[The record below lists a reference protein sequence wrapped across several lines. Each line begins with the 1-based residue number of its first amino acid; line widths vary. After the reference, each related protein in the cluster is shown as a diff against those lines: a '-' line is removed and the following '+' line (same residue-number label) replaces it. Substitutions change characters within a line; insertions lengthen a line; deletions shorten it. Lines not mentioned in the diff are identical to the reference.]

1 MTELPRITV
10 TDANSNYLTFID
22 NNVEQALHYSSA
34 KLHTYLTGTASTL
47 DLTIIKTANDS
58 SLIKEGCKLF
68 FIYNEQQY
76 AANVMRIE
84 EDEYTM
90 TINALSLSLELNNTE
105 VDEYKATKQMEIA
118 EYIAI
123 FDTQKSLTIR
133 TNELDYRRTLEWEG
147 TSSLLARLLSLATKF
162 DAEIK
167 FETEVDREFNITAT
181 YIDIYKKNDD
191 KGNQGIGAYHPEI
204 KLSYGYNI
212 KTIKRTVDINELQTS
227 IRPIGKNGLN
237 LIGKNYEEYND
248 ENKLEYFSFKET
260 GWIYAPFAR
269 DRFPSTT
276 TGKNPDDRYM
286 GATWEYDTGDQATEM
301 INNRDAAKKAIESEQ
316 KKQKAY
322 KEDHDKKLKELDA
335 EYKKYV
341 AANDSKKAEAA
352 KKKITTE
359 NTNYDEKIKKTNEEI
374 AKQQA
379 IINTLTPKINAQQ
392 SIERDLLYKVALE
405 RLKEVSEPIV
415 TYEIEGYFDLAL
427 GDTVRIYDDKFS
439 PPLMLEARVSEQE
452 IDFTNPENSK
462 TTFTNFKVL
471 ESEISQSLLDRMNA
485 LIELNKTY
493 NCIIVTDNGNTF
505 KNGEGTTTLIPRVLD
520 GITDISY
527 NCEFYWFK
535 NDVELGISTLLRV
548 DAEDVPTSAVYRF
561 EAVRVT
567 DGKKMGGA
575 EITIVNTIDGVDGQD
590 GQDAYTAY
598 LTNEA
603 ITLAADWN
611 GAVSSDA
618 MRSGTGQFIMF
629 KGTKI
634 VTSPTFSIV
643 SKQDLDLTLDA
654 QGNYKLTT
662 VSKDYATATLR
673 VSTKDSDGQIVAIQ
687 KTLTVSKS
695 RAGKPGEN
703 GSDGTNGISGSNAIT
718 GRLTAPAIVVP
729 SDPNGNVASSDLSKA
744 IGNFIVM
751 DGESEATENVSYRV
765 EQNFGITTTIDT
777 STGMYRVTGM
787 ENSTEG
793 GSSILS
799 ATYKGI
805 LIKQILFVSKVKQGT
820 SGKGISKTDITYAIS
835 DSGTTTPSNFSST
848 RPTPIQGKY
857 LWTKTSFT
865 YTDGASKDSY
875 SITLI
880 GENGKNGT
888 NGKDG
893 NDGKGIYSTD
903 VKYTTSSS
911 GTAIPTSGWIS
922 TIPSLPNGY
931 FMWSRTTI
939 TYTDN
944 STSVSY
950 SVSKNGIDGLK
961 GDSGI
966 IVSETKPENPTIN
979 QLWQNSG
986 TNNGYIKNTIYRWN
1000 GGSWVIHYF
1009 YATNIVADNLA
1020 AISANLGEIKAGKM
1034 SSQSTAK
1041 GSVLFDLNSQMLS
1054 MDKTV
1059 DKDIYKIILQD
1070 AKITSYL
1077 DSVYSPDIETGQLE
1091 GATLKMTAVSRT
1103 NGTRSESTSL
1113 TPYGI
1118 TNIKQLAGV
1127 TTKRDINFNA
1137 NGMELRA
1144 DSGNKGT
1151 DLNSGIDLIGMNS
1164 YVDFHNSISGLEDY
1178 IARMWLKENGQ
1189 FEMKN
1194 TKGDLILDTT
1204 ETNNGTIYIQTN
1216 SGQSVYVRSANMNIQ
1231 NTSGGNGNLFV
1242 YSVNGVKMAQSSSED
1257 LKYNIKDMR
1266 SVLQDFKDLRFREY
1280 RRASETKDYQ
1290 MGIILEENIK
1300 MPFTNTKDK
1309 DVDLYS
1315 YSSFIGKALQE
1326 EIKKRE
1332 ALEEKI
1338 KELEEKLN
1346 GFLQAD

>member
-1 MTELPRITV
+1 MIELPRITV

-22 NNVEQALHYSSA
+22 NNVDDALHYSST

-47 DLTIIKTANDS
+47 DFTVTKTTDDFS
-58 SLIKEGCKLF
+58 KIKEGCKLF
-68 FIYNEQQY
+68 FIYNEKQY
-76 AANVMRIE
+76 ALNVMRIE

-90 TINALSLSLELNNTE
+90 TITALSLSLELNNTE
-105 VDEYKATKQMEIA
+105 VDEYKADKQMAIE
-118 EYIAI
+118 EYISI
-123 FDTQKSLTIR
+123 FDTQGSLTIG

-147 TSSLLARLLSLATKF
+147 SSSLLARLLSLATKF
-162 DAEIK
+162 DAEIQFTTK
-167 FETEVDREFNITAT
+167 VDNLFNITAT
-181 YIDIYKKNDD
+181 VIDIYKKNGD
-191 KGNQGIGAYHPEI
+191 GNQGIGQYHPEI
-204 KLSYGYNI
+204 KLSYGQNV
-212 KTIKRTVDINELQTS
+212 KTIKRTVDITELQTS
-227 IRPIGKNGLN
+227 IRPIGKDGLT
-237 LIGKNYEEYND
+237 LIGKNYEEYNED
-248 ENKLEYFSFKET
+248 NELEYFSFKES

-276 TGKNPDDRYM
+276 TGKNQDDRFM
-286 GATWEYDTGDQATEM
+286 GATWEYDTDKQDTLYSQAL
-301 INNRDAAKKAIESEQ
+301 AQLKK
-316 KKQKAY
+316 
-322 KEDHDKKLKELDA
+322 
-335 EYKKYV
+335 
-341 AANDSKKAEAA
+341 
-352 KKKITTE
+352 
-359 NTNYDEKIKKTNEEI
+359 
-374 AKQQA
+374 
-379 IINTLTPKINAQQ
+379 
-392 SIERDLLYKVALE
+392 
-405 RLKEVSEPIV
+405 VSEPVV
-415 TYEIEGYFDLAL
+415 TYEIEGYFDLNL

-452 IDFTNPENSK
+452 IDFTNPENNK

-471 ESEISQSLLDRMNA
+471 ESEIAQSLLDRMNA
-485 LIELNKTY
+485 LIEQNKLY
-493 NCIIVTDNGNTF
+493 NCLIVTDNGNTF
-505 KNGEGTTTLIPRVLD
+505 KDGQGVTTLIARVLD
-520 GITDISY
+520 GVKDVTGT
-527 NCEFYWFK
+527 CKFQWFK
-535 NDVELGISTLLRV
+535 DDRELSTSSMVKVE
-548 DAEDVPTSAVYRF
+548 AKDVPTKAVYRF
-561 EAVRVT
+561 EAVRIS

-575 EITIVNTIDGVDGQD
+575 EITIINVDNGTDGTDGED
-590 GQDAYTAY
+590 GKDAYTAY

-603 ITLAADWN
+603 IVLSADWN
-611 GAVSSDA
+611 GVVSTDA

-629 KGTKI
+629 KGTEI
-634 VTSPTFSIV
+634 VANPTFSIV
-643 SKQDLDLTLDA
+643 DKQDLDLTLDS
-654 QGNYKLTT
+654 QGNYKLTS
-662 VSKDYATATLR
+662 VAKDYATATLR
-673 VSTKDSDGQIVAIQ
+673 VATKDVDGVDVAIQ
-687 KTLTVSKS
+687 KILTVSKS
-695 RAGKPGEN
+695 RAGKPGAN
-703 GSDGTNGISGSNAIT
+703 GTDGTNGSSGSNAIT

-744 IGNFIVM
+744 VGNFIVM
-751 DGESEATENVSYRV
+751 DGENEVTENVAYRI
-765 EQNFGITTTIDT
+765 EQSFGLTTTIDPL
-777 STGMYRVTGM
+777 TGMYRVTGI
-787 ENSTEG
+787 E
-793 GSSILS
+793 SSAESGTTILS

-805 LIKQILFVSKVKQGT
+805 LIKQIIFVSKVKQGT
-820 SGKGISKTDITYAIS
+820 NGKGIASTDITYAIS
-835 DSGTTTPSNFSST
+835 DSGTTTPSGFSPT
-848 RPTPIQGKY
+848 RPTPTPGKY

-865 YTDGASKDSY
+865 YTDGTSKDSY

-961 GDSGI
+961 GESGI

-1020 AISANLGEIKAGKM
+1020 AISANLGEIKTGKM

-1326 EIKKRE
+1326 EIAKRE
-1332 ALEEKI
+1332 
-1338 KELEEKLN
+1338 ELEAKLN
-1346 GFLQAD
+1346 ELEAKINGLLQAD